1 MGKRT
6 IFYQSS
12 KDESFK
18 NQLTEDYSSLRKWLL
33 KTNEASV
40 RDYNE
45 RTTSTALEGFLIE
58 NESLLR
64 LHEIDQVIVD
74 ELAILYLLDYCDFG
88 NPGHVKFEIVGPMV
102 ATKKYDKLRDA
113 FIKSKDGV
121 LSRLGGYLKFG
132 RSIKADEPFTAQ
144 IDDLKLAFWSFEER
158 VAFQDKLCQS
168 GSKPKST
175 DGYELLMSLFEEVAS
190 NSKEILVCI
199 E

>member
-18 NQLTEDYSSLRKWLL
+18 NQLTDDYSNLRRWLL

-45 RTTSTALEGFLIE
+45 QTTSTALEGFLIE

-74 ELAILYLLDYCDFG
+74 ELAILYLLDYCDYG
-88 NPGHVKFEIVGPMV
+88 NPGYEKFEIVGPMV
-102 ATKKYDKLRDA
+102 ATKKYNKLKDA
-113 FIKSKDGV
+113 LIKSKDAD
-121 LSRLGGYLKFG
+121 LNRLGGYLKFG
-132 RSIKADEPFTAQ
+132 RSIKADEPFTSQ
-144 IDDLKLAFWSFEER
+144 IDDLKMAFWSFDER
-158 VAFQDKLCQS
+158 GVLHEKLSQS
-168 GSKPKST
+168 GSKIKST
-175 DGYELLMSLFEEVAS
+175 EGYELLMSLFEEVAS